1 MGNAIGAQAFVD
13 GQLAANTHFTKA
25 EVHALHG
32 AFSGGHTML
41 LDKEAFKALAATI
54 GVSGARAEALFPL
67 WDTNQNGV
75 LDFKEFVLG
84 LETLPLKDQYTIED
98 LLKK

>member
-1 MGNAIGAQAFVD
+1 
-13 GQLAANTHFTKA
+13 
-25 EVHALHG
+25 
-32 AFSGGHTML
+32 
-41 LDKEAFKALAATI
+41 
-54 GVSGARAEALFPL
+54 
-67 WDTNQNGV
+67 

>member
-41 LDKEAFKALAATI
+41 LDKEAFKGAPPPAALL
-54 GVSGARAEALFPL
+54 AESPRRER
-67 WDTNQNGV
+67 G
-75 LDFKEFVLG
+75 G
-84 LETLPLKDQYTIED
+84 GGG
-98 LLKK
+98 